1 MSRSPA
7 DPIEA
12 ELSEAQVRERIPAAL
27 LPLTEGIAPRRVAR
41 MVEVLDRRLG
51 SVVLVAEAVRRRH
64 NVSAI
69 IRTADALG
77 LHEVH
82 LITGSFR
89 PSPGAAR
96 GSERW
101 IRIHRHATTAACL
114 EQLQARGFRVYAA
127 DLHPQALSP
136 EQVPV
141 DGPVALLF
149 GAELSGV
156 SEDARALVDGYVIL
170 PMFGFVESLNVSVAA
185 ALITRAVADRRRAVV
200 GTDLSEAAKGEALAT
215 WLGRESTY
223 KAAAKVRSG
232 G

>member
-1 MSRSPA
+1 MGHSDAALQHASLSQE
-7 DPIEA
+7 EA
-12 ELSEAQVRERIPAAL
+12 LARIPAHL
-27 LPLTEGIAPRRVAR
+27 HPVTHDIRPRRVAR
-41 MVEVLDRRLG
+41 MVEVLERRMG

-82 LITGSFR
+82 LITGGFR

-101 IRIHRHATTAACL
+101 IHIHRHSTTTACL
-114 EQLQARGFRVYAA
+114 EGLQARGFAVYAA
-127 DLHPQALSP
+127 DLHPEALPP
-136 EQVPV
+136 EQLPV
-141 DGPVALLF
+141 TGPVALLF

-156 SEDARALVDGYVIL
+156 SDEARALVDGCVML

-185 ALITRAVADRRRAVV
+185 ALITRAVADRRRALV
-200 GTDLSEAAKGEALAT
+200 GPDLSAEAKHQALST
-215 WLGRESTY
+215 WLGRETHY
-223 KAAAKVRSG
+223 KAAAQRRSG